1 MSMSLSACVPVDVAS
16 VYLAHVCVSCFSVCV
31 SVSVCVF
38 VFVCCVHNVRERVC
52 ICCMHDEYLPA
63 RARANVYV
71 LFMSNVLHVLC
82 DCVLVS
88 MRIGMCVL
96 SCFHCL
102 RVSLQIAIPIV

>member
-1 MSMSLSACVPVDVAS
+1 MCLC
-16 VYLAHVCVSCFSVCV
+16 LCIC
-31 SVSVCVF
+31 
-38 VFVCCVHNVRERVC
+38 FVCCVHNVCVREC

-88 MRIGMCVL
+88 MCIGMCVL